1 MMRMRVRSKRTHWL
15 LLAMAGVVAQPVS
28 AVTDTERLQ
37 TYRDFRTYFDSRDYQ
52 QALPLAERLVEQ
64 TEEQYGEK
72 ARELVNP
79 LTNLGT
85 VHHRLG
91 NHQSAETSYERGVEI
106 LEASTGSTD
115 RALLLP
121 LQGLGETY
129 NALGQHE
136 DARLVLKRA
145 VDLSRNLDGLFNLE
159 QLKYVEPLIDSY
171 VALAQFTDAEK
182 EHQYAFRV
190 AETAYGRNDVRMIGP
205 IDRYA
210 RWFEFIG
217 RYSTARALHGRAL
230 SIADRQGKNSPLSV
244 DALRG
249 IARTYRLEFLNGP
262 EEESRDSFSSS
273 ANTAVMPSDIANAQR
288 LNADGERALRM
299 ALTAIDAQQ
308 PINRNRRGET
318 LVELGDWYL
327 SAGETSKA
335 LETYKEAWKE
345 LELSGSTAMLSAP
358 RQLAYRPPSASI
370 SRSRIDPKDAEERYV
385 EVRFTV
391 SPEGR
396 VSDIETASSDAP
408 TGVQKSVVNAVKKAR
423 YSPRLESGEPAAT
436 TGVTLRE
443 RVMVKRKDD

>member
-1 MMRMRVRSKRTHWL
+1 MMRETVRTGRTRWAV
-15 LLAMAGVVAQPVS
+15 LAMVVVAAQPAG
-28 AVTDTERLQ
+28 AVTDSERLQ
-37 TYRDFRTYFDSRDYQ
+37 AYRDFRTVFDSRKYQ
-52 QALPLAERLVEQ
+52 EALPLAERLVQ
-64 TEEQYGEK
+64 LTEEQYGEN

-91 NHQSAETSYERGVEI
+91 NHTSAETSYERGVGI
-106 LEASTGSTD
+106 LEASAANTD
-115 RALLLP
+115 RQLLLP

-145 VDLSRNLDGLFNLE
+145 VDLSRNLDGLFNLD
-159 QLKYVEPLIDSY
+159 QLKYVEPLIESY
-171 VALAQFTDAEK
+171 IALAQFPDAEK

-190 AETAYGRNDVRMIGP
+190 AETAYGRTDVRMLGP

-210 RWFEFIG
+210 RWFEFVG

-230 SIADRQGKNSPLSV
+230 SIAEKKGKNSPLSV

-262 EEESRDSFSSS
+262 EDDSREAFSNSS
-273 ANTAVMPSDIANAQR
+273 TAVMPSDVASGQR
-288 LNADGERALRM
+288 LNADGERALKM
-299 ALTAIDAQQ
+299 ALTAIDAQT
-308 PINRNRRGET
+308 PVDRSKRGET
-318 LVELGDWYL
+318 MVELGDWYL

-335 LETYKEAWKE
+335 LDTYKDAWKE
-345 LELSGSTAMLSAP
+345 LSQAGSTTLLSAP
-358 RQLAYRPPSASI
+358 RQLAYRPPASSI
-370 SRSRIDPKDAEERYV
+370 SRSRLDPEEAEERYV

-408 TGVQKSVVNAVKKAR
+408 QGLQKSVMNAVKKAR
-423 YSPRLESGEPAAT
+423 YSPRLENGEPATT

-443 RVMVKRKDD
+443 RVMVKRKDA

>member
-1 MMRMRVRSKRTHWL
+1 VKSTLMQGLIAAAV
-15 LLAMAGVVAQPVS
+15 LAASASAS
-28 AVTDTERLQ
+28 AVTDTDRLQ
-37 TYRDFRTYFDSRDYQ
+37 TYRDFRAYFDSKQYQ
-52 QALPLAERLVEQ
+52 QALPFAERLVEQ
-64 TEEQYGEK
+64 TQEQYGEK

-91 NHQSAETSYERGVEI
+91 NHQTAETSYVRGVEI
-106 LEASTGSTD
+106 LEASAANTD
-115 RALLLP
+115 RQLLLP

-159 QLKYVEPLIDSY
+159 QLKFVQPLIESY
-171 VALAQFTDAEK
+171 VALAQFPEAEK

-190 AETAYGRNDVRMIGP
+190 AETAYGRNDIRMLEP

-210 RWFEFIG
+210 RWFEFVG

-230 SIADRQGKNSPLSV
+230 AIAERKGKSSPLSV

-262 EEESRDSFSSS
+262 EDDTRDSFNSS
-273 ANTAVMPSDIANAQR
+273 ASTAVMPSDVVNGQR

-299 ALTAIDAQQ
+299 ALTALDTQT
-308 PINRNRRGET
+308 PVDREKRGET

-327 SAGETSKA
+327 SAGDTPKA
-335 LETYKEAWKE
+335 LDTYKDAWKE
-345 LELSGSTAMLSAP
+345 LQQAGSTSLLSAP
-358 RQLAYRPPSASI
+358 RQLAYRPPAASI
-370 SRSRIDPKDAEERYV
+370 TRSRIDPKEAEERFV
-385 EVRFTV
+385 EVKFTV
-391 SPEGR
+391 TNDGHI
-396 VSDIETASSDAP
+396 SDIETASSDAP
-408 TGVQKSVVNAVKKAR
+408 QGVQKSVLNAVKKAR
-423 YSPRLESGEPAAT
+423 YSPRLENGEPAPT

-443 RVMVKRKDD
+443 RVMVKRKNSNA